1 MSYLVCDKCKGY
13 YELQPGESPED
24 FNLTCECGGKLEF
37 FDSDKNN
44 NPNLDKND
52 AVLGNKTRSYNIITG
67 QSINNYVETLDGAGL
82 IKCPSCGSLN
92 RRGSFSCSVCGELL
106 RSVDVEKEIEIE
118 NTRRFIGWSTFNW
131 SYSLLSR
138 VSGYKIEN
146 YVYTS
151 FIFILILIPLLLIN
165 WKSLNILL
173 PLAYLTVGI
182 CLAGLS
188 GSKDYGEA
196 INDGLFVIMLFAI
209 PGLFFIVFWIG
220 QITGYLMSSALFLG
234 CTLAI
239 LVGELIGTSLKQRK

>member
-1 MSYLVCDKCKGY
+1 MSYLVCDKCGSY

-24 FNLTCECGGKLEF
+24 FDLKCECGGKLEF
-37 FDSDKNN
+37 FNSNENN
-44 NPNLDKND
+44 KPNLVENN
-52 AVLGNKTRSYNIITG
+52 VLGNKTRSCNISTAS
-67 QSINNYVETLDGAGL
+67 QRVNNYVETLDGAGL

-118 NTRRFIGWSTFNW
+118 NTRRVIGWSTFNW
-131 SYSLLSR
+131 GDSLLSR